1 MAATTTTLVPNCCAL
16 RVVHPTTSIDSQKIS
31 QCGSRIQCGGDR
43 RGAVVVLGARRRAT
57 KRSAANLS
65 LWSGFAGCV
74 DVVGGIRAAGGGG
87 GEVDDSVGNN
97 RAVIARTMD
106 MGSRRSSSSSSSTS
120 SKLAD
125 GNNNNSN
132 KVNPVGILKEKSLAT
147 KQFAQFL
154 RERYKAL
161 KDMKE
166 RIAEQDE
173 DLVEF
178 ANAYMSMGM
187 KRQPEHMVEFYEW
200 APGARFCSLV
210 GDFNNWVHSRDY
222 GGEGY
227 LGRDDLGYWR
237 LVIQDKLREG
247 EVKDDLG
254 QVRKPKQNIV
264 IFHVFI
270 T

>member
-154 RERYKAL
+154 RER
-161 KDMKE
+161 
-166 RIAEQDE
+166 
-173 DLVEF
+173 
-178 ANAYMSMGM
+178 
-187 KRQPEHMVEFYEW
+187 
-200 APGARFCSLV
+200 
-210 GDFNNWVHSRDY
+210 
-222 GGEGY
+222 
-227 LGRDDLGYWR
+227 
-237 LVIQDKLREG
+237 
-247 EVKDDLG
+247 
-254 QVRKPKQNIV
+254 
-264 IFHVFI
+264 
-270 T
+270 

>member
-1 MAATTTTLVPNCCAL
+1 M
-16 RVVHPTTSIDSQKIS
+16 
-31 QCGSRIQCGGDR
+31 
-43 RGAVVVLGARRRAT
+43 VLGARRRAT

-74 DVVGGIRAAGGGG
+74 DVVGGIRAAGGGGG

-154 RERYKAL
+154 RER
-161 KDMKE
+161 
-166 RIAEQDE
+166 
-173 DLVEF
+173 
-178 ANAYMSMGM
+178 
-187 KRQPEHMVEFYEW
+187 
-200 APGARFCSLV
+200 
-210 GDFNNWVHSRDY
+210 
-222 GGEGY
+222 
-227 LGRDDLGYWR
+227 
-237 LVIQDKLREG
+237 
-247 EVKDDLG
+247 
-254 QVRKPKQNIV
+254 
-264 IFHVFI
+264 
-270 T
+270 

>member
-65 LWSGFAGCV
+65 LWSGFAGYV
-74 DVVGGIRAAGGGG
+74 DVVGGIRAAGGGGG

-106 MGSRRSSSSSSSTS
+106 MGSRRSSSSSTS

-154 RERYKAL
+154 RER
-161 KDMKE
+161 
-166 RIAEQDE
+166 
-173 DLVEF
+173 
-178 ANAYMSMGM
+178 
-187 KRQPEHMVEFYEW
+187 
-200 APGARFCSLV
+200 
-210 GDFNNWVHSRDY
+210 
-222 GGEGY
+222 
-227 LGRDDLGYWR
+227 
-237 LVIQDKLREG
+237 
-247 EVKDDLG
+247 
-254 QVRKPKQNIV
+254 
-264 IFHVFI
+264 
-270 T
+270 

>member
-1 MAATTTTLVPNCCAL
+1 MATTTTTLVPNCCGL
-16 RVVHPTTSIDSQKIS
+16 RLVHPTTSIDLQKIS
-31 QCGSRIQCGGDR
+31 QCATRIQCGGDR

-57 KRSAANLS
+57 KRSATNLS

-74 DVVGGIRAAGGGG
+74 DVVGGLRAAGGGG
-87 GEVDDSVGNN
+87 GEVDNSIGNN

-106 MGSRRSSSSSSSTS
+106 MGSRRSSSSSSSSSSTS
-120 SKLAD
+120 SKLSD

-200 APGARFCSLV
+200 APGTKKLFFLVFLVFLSLV
-210 GDFNNWVHSRDY
+210 CTP
-222 GGEGY
+222 
-227 LGRDDLGYWR
+227 L
-237 LVIQDKLREG
+237 
-247 EVKDDLG
+247 
-254 QVRKPKQNIV
+254 
-264 IFHVFI
+264 
-270 T
+270 